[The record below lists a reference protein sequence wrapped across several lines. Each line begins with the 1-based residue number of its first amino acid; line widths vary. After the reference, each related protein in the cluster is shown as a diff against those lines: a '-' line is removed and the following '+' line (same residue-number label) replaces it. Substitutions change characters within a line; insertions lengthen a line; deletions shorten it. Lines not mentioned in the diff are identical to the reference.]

1 MSTTPTTMIDYGSL
15 LLGSRLRRLSDQLH
29 AGVDQAYLAAGVS
42 LSSRCFPVLFLL
54 RDNGPTSIT
63 VLAAQIGQTHPAVV
77 QLGRKMLAAGV
88 VAEMSAPDDERRRLL
103 ALTDDGRQLMLRLQ
117 PVWQDI
123 QAAVDVVCDQGAD
136 QLLAVL
142 SRAESHLQ
150 ANAFAD
156 MIAARKRVR
165 EREAVEIIDFAAAD
179 GKAHGTDYAD
189 DFKRLNIEWLERHFY
204 VEALDHAILSQPR
217 TAILAPGGAIFLA
230 RLNGAIVGTCAL
242 INSGDGKLE
251 LSKMAVTQDCQGLG
265 LGRRLIERAL
275 AHFRASG
282 ASLLFL
288 ESNSKLQPA
297 LALYESVGFRH
308 VARPETEAHYQ
319 RANVYMEF
327 QP

>member
-1 MSTTPTTMIDYGSL
+1 MNTMRTLNDYGSL

-29 AGVDQAYLAAGVS
+29 AGVDQAYVAAGVE
-42 LSSRCFPVLFLL
+42 LSSRCFPILFLL

-77 QLGRKMLAAGV
+77 QLGRKMLDAGV

-123 QAAVDVVCDQGAD
+123 QAAVDVVCDHGTE
-136 QLLAVL
+136 QLLAAL
-142 SRAESHLQ
+142 GRAESHLQ

-156 MIAARKRVR
+156 VIAARKRVR
-165 EREAVEIIDFAAAD
+165 ERESVEIIDFTDAD
-179 GKAHGTDYAD
+179 ENADGTDYAD
-189 DFKRLNIEWLERHFY
+189 DFRRLNIEWLERHFY

-217 TAILAPGGAIFLA
+217 TTILAPGGAIFLA

-242 INSGDGKLE
+242 INAGDGRLE

-327 QP
+327 QA